1 MGKLLISNS
10 EKNQN
15 QGLRRNT
22 GILFALL
29 AAFIAFAFWAVL
41 PSEQVHAKQPKADPN
56 AVLPVEKLKIKTSN
70 GIFNFTV
77 EIADQAHERAKGLM
91 HRETMLP
98 THSMLFKFGKKET
111 ILMWMKNT
119 PLSLDMVFL
128 RKDGSVSSIARN
140 TVPFSEKIIASR
152 EPVSFV
158 LELNAGIA
166 AQIGLKANDKI
177 SHRFF
182 E

>member
-1 MGKLLISNS
+1 MRQHTKKLHTEL
-10 EKNQN
+10 KK
-15 QGLRRNT
+15 RNA
-22 GILFALL
+22 GILFTLF
-29 AAFIAFAFWAVL
+29 AAFIALAFWTVS
-41 PSEQVHAKQPKADPN
+41 PSDLVHAKQPTADSN
-56 AVLPVEKLKIKTSN
+56 AVLTVETLKIKTSN
-70 GIFNFTV
+70 GVFDFTA

-98 THSMLFKFGKKET
+98 THAMLFKFGKKDT

-128 RKDGSVSSIARN
+128 REDGSVSSIARN